1 MDKHV
6 LLRDL
11 DVPNIRELAV
21 YEANEGYAAWR
32 KAVGGM
38 KPEEVMGVVKDSG
51 LRGRGG
57 AGFPAG
63 VKWSFLPKDVFPKYV
78 VVNGDESEAGTFK
91 DHQLI
96 SKNPHQVIEGV
107 MLCAYAVQASTA
119 YIYLRGEFYEPAQV
133 LQKAIDEAYGAGLLG
148 KGILGSTFNLDIH
161 IHLGAGAYI

>member
-1 MDKHV
+1 MEH
-6 LLRDL
+6 LILRDL
-11 DVPNIRELAV
+11 DIPNLAAMDV
-21 YEANEGYAAWR
+21 YAKHSGYLALR
-32 KAVGGM
+32 KAVKEM
-38 KPEEVMGVVKDSG
+38 TPEQVTDTVKAAG

-96 SKNPHQVIEGV
+96 ENNPHQVIEGV
-107 MLCAYAVQASTA
+107 MLCSYAVQAATA
-119 YIYLRGEFYEPAQV
+119 YIYLRGEFYEPAKT

-148 KGILGSTFNLDIH
+148 KG
-161 IHLGAGAYI
+161 